1 MKKRMFLGGVAVLAA
16 AFVRAAMPL
25 DANAELGSA
34 YRCDLPGPEVWTST
48 CSGKSLDG
56 TAEGYFKT
64 EVPARR
70 FGVPAPGMS
79 GLLYVV
85 HMVPG
90 LKDPVRL
97 EIVEDNVRV
106 ALVPVRN
113 HWTPSFMTTYYRSLP
128 NAASPADE
136 KRVCR
141 IVLKERKA
149 ILSDNTF
156 LAEATVKNTSSL
168 PLRCRVSVKMQDDL
182 PAGAVSGEPGAHVNP
197 LCPPQG
203 ALSVA

>member
-1 MKKRMFLGGVAVLAA
+1 MKRKILLGGVAVVLAS
-16 AFVRAAMPL
+16 AFARAAMPL

-48 CSGKSLDG
+48 CGNRLLDG
-56 TAEGYFKT
+56 TADGYFKT
-64 EVPARR
+64 EVPALR

-113 HWTPSFMTTYYRSLP
+113 RWTPSFMTTYYRSLP
-128 NAASPADE
+128 NADSAADE
-136 KRVCR
+136 KRVGR
-141 IVLKERKA
+141 IVLKARKA

-156 LAEATVKNTSSL
+156 LAEATVKHTSSL
-168 PLRCRVSVKMQDDL
+168 PLTCRVSAKM
-182 PAGAVSGEPGAHVNP
+182 
-197 LCPPQG
+197 
-203 ALSVA
+203 